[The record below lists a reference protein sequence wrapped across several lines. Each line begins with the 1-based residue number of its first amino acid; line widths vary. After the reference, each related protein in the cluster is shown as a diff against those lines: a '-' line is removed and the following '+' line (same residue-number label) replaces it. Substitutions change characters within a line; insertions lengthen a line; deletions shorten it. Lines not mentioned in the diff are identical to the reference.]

1 MGVGMIAAL
10 VVHWQKS
17 LRKSVDHLDLRTRW
31 KREKEENG
39 AIRARRQVFC
49 SRLSCVVALMEVGG
63 GAVAQPRAHGGPR
76 CEFPAKA
83 RAVTVSIVHS
93 MFSMSRVRK
102 YVYIKKRG
110 NTSTSTVKVHNADCQ
125 FSAFPVPSRLCR
137 HIAAKVQLVH

>member
-1 MGVGMIAAL
+1 MGG
-10 VVHWQKS
+10 S
-17 LRKSVDHLDLRTRW
+17 LFAFVLRSGSDGSGRW
-31 KREKEENG
+31 G
-39 AIRARRQVFC
+39 CGPA
-49 SRLSCVVALMEVGG
+49 
-63 GAVAQPRAHGGPR
+63 RAHGGPR